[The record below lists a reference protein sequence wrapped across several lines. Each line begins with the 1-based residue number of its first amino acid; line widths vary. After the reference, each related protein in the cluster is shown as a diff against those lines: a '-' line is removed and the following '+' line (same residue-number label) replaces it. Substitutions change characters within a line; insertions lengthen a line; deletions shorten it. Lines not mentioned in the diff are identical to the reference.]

1 MKIQRQVILFG
12 FKHWKGSSQQSYRG
26 INTHKNYYK
35 ILEIDQNSDQET
47 IKKSY
52 LKLVKQMH
60 PDVNPSGHSKFT

>member
-1 MKIQRQVILFG
+1 MKVQNQVILFG

-26 INTHKNYYK
+26 INTNKNYYRV
-35 ILEIDQNSDQET
+35 LEVDQNACQQT

-60 PDVNPSGHSKFT
+60 PDVNSSGHAKFT